1 MIKVN
6 RNEQGAWRGKR
17 TLNQTHFWFRLLVK
31 LWLFSFKSSNKH
43 KKYIKSCMF
52 YVKHQSKCFYFVF
65 AVIEINERF
74 LHNKKR
80 EIEEQTRIIE
90 KDQLVRKRTTNT
102 SEMGW
107 EQVCNFDIFS
117 VDFAIF
123 NWCVE
128 TTYSLQRLADENRQF
143 VFNYKMSEGSK
154 WKGMVKTW

>member
-1 MIKVN
+1 
-6 RNEQGAWRGKR
+6 
-17 TLNQTHFWFRLLVK
+17 
-31 LWLFSFKSSNKH
+31 
-43 KKYIKSCMF
+43 MF

-123 NWCVE
+123 N
-128 TTYSLQRLADENRQF
+128 
-143 VFNYKMSEGSK
+143 
-154 WKGMVKTW
+154 